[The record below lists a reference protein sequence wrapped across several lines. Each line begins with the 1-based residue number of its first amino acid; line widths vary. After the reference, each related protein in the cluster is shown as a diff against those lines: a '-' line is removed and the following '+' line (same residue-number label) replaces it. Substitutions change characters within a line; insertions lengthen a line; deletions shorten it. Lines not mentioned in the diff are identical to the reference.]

1 MRITKSRISSSE
13 RDTWDIMQYVDESS
27 LWLELSAHTI
37 SQLTDLTHALL
48 SDASVTDNSTF
59 ETMQRTSGKL
69 PTDVSRALLLLSHR
83 QLQDENTRLRQD
95 AEKLRGLLTRREAEA
110 IRL

>member
-1 MRITKSRISSSE
+1 M
-13 RDTWDIMQYVDESS
+13 
-27 LWLELSAHTI
+27 
-37 SQLTDLTHALL
+37 
-48 SDASVTDNSTF
+48 
-59 ETMQRTSGKL
+59 